1 MRCGPP
7 AGTVIAVIA
16 EANFILNKLAEI
28 LHCHRAINGLA
39 IRRGLF
45 VFHQNRGWFFCAAGR
60 CGSAGNLRSSTLCV
74 GAGLRIGDP
83 DLISGFLFIF
93 IFFKFGLR
101 IFKRLFQKLK
111 ALFDR

>member
-16 EANFILNKLAEI
+16 EANFILHKLAEI

-45 VFHQNRGWFFCAAGR
+45 VFHQNRGWF
-60 CGSAGNLRSSTLCV
+60 SAPPA
-74 GAGLRIGDP
+74 GAGALATCVEARCVLVP
-83 DLISGFLFIF
+83 DCVLAIQI
-93 IFFKFGLR
+93 
-101 IFKRLFQKLK
+101 
-111 ALFDR
+111 